1 MTSNSK
7 LLLVFLASATLQCAL
22 AQTPTLER
30 LKEALRLEQT
40 SDLAGAQAIYQTL
53 LKDPDWA
60 AAAHLS
66 LARVLRWQGQ
76 HVQAMSY
83 YQAVLVHTQATA
95 GMREEA
101 TLGLAQ
107 IDALELR
114 LSAAQ
119 DRLNSIAS
127 TSRLANQVQEL
138 AARINSTH
146 PTRLG
151 GSYGSVQ
158 NKGSSTDASWQ
169 LQLTH
174 QLDMR
179 NTLSVSYSRNS
190 LQQRAVQPNAALD
203 FIKGQTVLA
212 WRYQE
217 PLGAAYAFEATT
229 RQLSLGSSE
238 TSFRAQGSWPLHIGA
253 SANWRGSA
261 GLQQIQTNIRTDANG
276 FAALS
281 TSLNKQWQLG
291 GTVFAAETATGA
303 SYSWMLNT
311 TWEQGPWL
319 AQWFVSRTLDAS
331 PVGHTVVLRQRLTS
345 GPTWRAELRHDRNGN
360 TAILGL
366 DIPWGRHNTSTSFQ
380 SSPFSTQWSVGFD
393 YALPNG
399 LEK

>member
-1 MTSNSK
+1 MTFKFK
-7 LLLVFLASATLQCAL
+7 LFLVSAICASLQCAL

-30 LKEALRLEQT
+30 LKEALRLEQA
-40 SDLAGAQAIYQTL
+40 SDLPAAQTIYQGL
-53 LKDPDWA
+53 LNDPDWA
-60 AAAHLS
+60 AAATLS

-76 HVQAMSY
+76 HTSAMAY
-83 YQAVLVHTQATA
+83 YQQVLIHGQATS

-114 LSAAQ
+114 LTAAQ
-119 DRLNSIAS
+119 DRLSSIAPGS
-127 TSRLANQVQEL
+127 PVAQQIREL
-138 AARINSTH
+138 AARIHATY

-151 GSYGSVQ
+151 GSYGSIR
-158 NKGSSTDASWQ
+158 NKGSSTDESWQ

-179 NTLSVSYSRNS
+179 NTMSVSHSRNS
-190 LQQRAVQPNAALD
+190 LQQRAIQPNTTLD
-203 FIKGQTVLA
+203 FIKGQTQLT

-217 PLGAAYAFEATT
+217 PLGVVYAFEAST
-229 RQLSLGSSE
+229 RRLNLGSSE
-238 TSFRAQGSWPLHIGA
+238 TSFRAQGSWPLRIGA

-291 GTVFAAETATGA
+291 GTVFAAETAAGA

-380 SSPFSTQWSVGFD
+380 TSPAATQWAVGFD

>member
-1 MTSNSK
+1 MTFKFK
-7 LLLVFLASATLQCAL
+7 LLLITVICATLQCAL
-22 AQTPTLER
+22 AETPTLER
-30 LKEALRLEQT
+30 LKEALRLEQG
-40 SDLAGAQAIYQTL
+40 SDLPAAQTIYQSL
-53 LKDPDWA
+53 LNDPEWGVA
-60 AAAHLS
+60 ATLS

-76 HVQAMSY
+76 HTSAMTY
-83 YQAVLVHTQATA
+83 YQQVLVHRQTTS

-107 IDALELR
+107 IDALEFR
-114 LSAAQ
+114 LSTAQ
-119 DRLNSIAS
+119 DRLSSIAS
-127 TSRLANQVQEL
+127 TSPVAHQVREL
-138 AARINSTH
+138 AARINATH

-151 GSYGSVQ
+151 GSYGSVRS
-158 NKGSSTDASWQ
+158 KGSSTDQSWQ

-179 NTLSVSYSRNS
+179 NTVSVSHSRNS
-190 LQQRAVQPNAALD
+190 LQQLAIQPNAALD
-203 FIKGQTVLA
+203 FIKGQTQLT

-217 PLGAAYAFEATT
+217 PLGVAYAFEAIT
-229 RQLSLGSSE
+229 RRLNLGSNE

-253 SANWRGSA
+253 TGNWRGSA
-261 GLQQIQTNIRTDANG
+261 GLQQIQTSVRTDANG
-276 FAALS
+276 FAGLS
-281 TSLNKQWQLG
+281 TSLNKQWQLA
-291 GTVFAAETATGA
+291 GTVFAAETAAGA

-319 AQWFVSRTLDAS
+319 AQWFVSRTLDSS
-331 PVGHTVVLRQRLTS
+331 PVGHTIVLRQRLTS

-380 SSPFSTQWSVGFD
+380 SSPFATQWAVGFD